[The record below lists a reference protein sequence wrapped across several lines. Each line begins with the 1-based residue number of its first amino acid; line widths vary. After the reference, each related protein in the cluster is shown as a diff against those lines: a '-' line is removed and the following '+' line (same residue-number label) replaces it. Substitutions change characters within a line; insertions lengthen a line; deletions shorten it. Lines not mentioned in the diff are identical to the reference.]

1 MWLRNVSRDG
11 DAGRTKLRLG
21 AAAGLTLALSL
32 AGCSAD
38 YVENNAA
45 SVILLIQN
53 INEGSP
59 LLSDVR
65 GGATGGSIVNCQTTL
80 TLESRAKNPTATLGT
95 SQDVQIT
102 GYQVS
107 YRRSDGRGV
116 QGVDVPY
123 TISGNISAL
132 VAAGGQQGQDLTI
145 DLVRHQAKL
154 EPPLSNINGLQV
166 VTMFADVT
174 VFGQTISGQSVSAG
188 GSVQVTFADFAD
200 GTSTCEGS

>member
-1 MWLRNVSRDG
+1 MWLRNASRDG
-11 DAGRTKLRLG
+11 DLGRTKLRLG

-38 YVENNAA
+38 YVENNA
-45 SVILLIQN
+45 SPVILVIDN

-65 GGATGGSIVNCQTTL
+65 GGATGDSIVNCQTKL
-80 TLESRAKNPTATLGT
+80 TVESRAKNPTTTLGT
-95 SQDVQIT
+95 SA
-102 GYQVS
+102 
-107 YRRSDGRGV
+107 YRRTDGRGA

-174 VFGQTISGQSVSAG
+174 IFGQTISGQSVSAQ